1 MQLCGAGA
9 CHALREQLCVRRW
22 TPPCHDMVDED
33 SELACQFHTQGQGNG
48 FGELLDREP
57 IALEHIILDG
67 SCGEAVRARYT
78 KVARARSSR
87 LELLV
92 WAQSSFFEFGVE
104 PSTMSL
110 KFARRWGKYR
120 ARLANLGRSVV
131 NETPVMMARETFL
144 ERLYRFNQHLLLPRL
159 AHLGADATT
168 PTQRPRIRIV
178 QQKLV
183 PGFRR
188 AYSIARHG
196 GPSGFGAW
204 AGHLRFRGRGYQRE
218 HDASDVQAL
227 FASLSVLRAIQRL
240 FVSSLVPLPHRP
252 AEQ

>member
-48 FGELLDREP
+48 IGELLDGEP
-57 IALEHIILDG
+57 IALEDIILDG
-67 SCGEAVRARYT
+67 SCGEAVRARFS

-87 LELLV
+87 LDLLV

-110 KFARRWGKYR
+110 KFARRWRKYK
-120 ARLANLGRSVV
+120 ALLANSGRSVV

-144 ERLYRFNQHLLLPRL
+144 ERMYRFNICCYQDWPILEPM
-159 AHLGADATT
+159 
-168 PTQRPRIRIV
+168 RPR
-178 QQKLV
+178 
-183 PGFRR
+183 PHNGRR
-188 AYSIARHG
+188 YASSSKNLCQVSKGLFQRSPRRSVWVWRMG
-196 GPSGFGAW
+196 G
-204 AGHLRFRGRGYQRE
+204 
-218 HDASDVQAL
+218 AS
-227 FASLSVLRAIQRL
+227 SLST
-240 FVSSLVPLPHRP
+240 SWMPT
-252 AEQ
+252 